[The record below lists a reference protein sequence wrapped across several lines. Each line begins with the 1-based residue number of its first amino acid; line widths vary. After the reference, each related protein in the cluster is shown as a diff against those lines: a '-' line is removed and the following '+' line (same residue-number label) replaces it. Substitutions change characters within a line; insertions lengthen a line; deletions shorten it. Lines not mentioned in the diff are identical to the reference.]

1 MFHVSTLD
9 PENPPRKEDGTIDW
23 EQDFFGKFTALTV
36 SGQLEGELGATSLG
50 KIYTFGPTFRAEN
63 SNTPRHLAEFW
74 MIEPEMAFYQLDE
87 LTALEEE
94 FIKYCVKWALDHC
107 MDDLEF
113 LNKMIDNG
121 LIERLKSV
129 IDTDFV
135 RLPYTEGIKILEEAV
150 KNGVKFEFPV
160 SWGVDL
166 ASEHE
171 RYLVEKHFKK
181 PVIMIDYPK
190 EIKAFY
196 MKQNDDGRTVQGTD
210 VLFPQ
215 IGEIIGGSVREENY
229 DKLMTRIN
237 ELNIPMKDMWW
248 YLDTRRYGSC
258 PHAGFG
264 LILMALPEIE
274 RHPLRPFLPEGARL
288 LMLGSFPP
296 PRKRWCMDFFYPNR
310 SNMMW
315 EIFGLVFFGDSRR
328 LVDAEHKTF
337 RMEDIK
343 ALLEERGIAI
353 YDTACAVR
361 RLSGNASDKDLEV
374 VDKTDIPL
382 LLSKIPHCH
391 DIVCTGQKSFSV
403 LTDDYGVPVPQMGFY
418 NEFTLAGRPM
428 RLWRMPSSSR
438 AYPMKLEEKASY
450 YREMMVRIGII

>member
-1 MFHVSTLD
+1 
-9 PENPPRKEDGTIDW
+9 
-23 EQDFFGKFTALTV
+23 
-36 SGQLEGELGATSLG
+36 
-50 KIYTFGPTFRAEN
+50 
-63 SNTPRHLAEFW
+63 
-74 MIEPEMAFYQLDE
+74 
-87 LTALEEE
+87 
-94 FIKYCVKWALDHC
+94 
-107 MDDLEF
+107 
-113 LNKMIDNG
+113 
-121 LIERLKSV
+121 
-129 IDTDFV
+129 
-135 RLPYTEGIKILEEAV
+135 
-150 KNGVKFEFPV
+150 
-160 SWGVDL
+160 
-166 ASEHE
+166 
-171 RYLVEKHFKK
+171 
-181 PVIMIDYPK
+181 
-190 EIKAFY
+190 
-196 MKQNDDGRTVQGTD
+196 
-210 VLFPQ
+210 
-215 IGEIIGGSVREENY
+215 
-229 DKLMTRIN
+229 
-237 ELNIPMKDMWW
+237 
-248 YLDTRRYGSC
+248 
-258 PHAGFG
+258 
-264 LILMALPEIE
+264 MALPEIE